1 MRPVRLGKF
10 LFYVMLLVALYGCG
24 GGSGTGGSSGG
35 GGTGGGGTGGDG
47 TSGGGTDGGGTGGG
61 GTGGAAGSS
70 YSTAAEECVQLI
82 NQYRASIGLPPY
94 QLWADPEACTDGEAK
109 NDAEMNKP
117 HGSFGSCGEWAQNT
131 CPGWSGTPES
141 MIGPCLGAMWAE
153 GPGSDFSAHG
163 HYINMSSTRYTQVAC
178 GFYVT
183 PEGRVW
189 TVQDFK

>member
-1 MRPVRLGKF
+1 VKF
-10 LFYVMLLVALYGCG
+10 LVFVMLLVAPYGCG
-24 GGSGTGGSSGG
+24 GSSGTDTAGNNLSGGSGAGGGGAGG
-35 GGTGGGGTGGDG
+35 GGTGGGG
-47 TSGGGTDGGGTGGG
+47 
-61 GTGGAAGSS
+61 GATGSS
-70 YSTAAEECVQLI
+70 YPAAAEDCVQLI
-82 NQYRASIGLPPY
+82 NQYRASISLPPY
-94 QLWADPEACTDGEAK
+94 QPWTDAEACADREAK

-131 CPGWSGTPES
+131 CPGWPGTPES
-141 MIGPCLGAMWAE
+141 MIGPCLQMMWAE

-163 HYINMSSTRYTQVAC
+163 HYINMSSTGYTRVAC

>member
-1 MRPVRLGKF
+1 MRPVKWFVYL
-10 LFYVMLLVALYGCG
+10 MLLVALCGCG
-24 GGSGTGGSSGG
+24 GGSGTDSAGNAPTGGSGTGGGGGSSG
-35 GGTGGGGTGGDG
+35 GGTGGGGAGG
-47 TSGGGTDGGGTGGG
+47 S
-61 GTGGAAGSS
+61 AGSS
-70 YSTAAEECVQLI
+70 YPAAAEECVQLI

-94 QLWADPEACTDGEAK
+94 QKWGDAEACTDGQAK
-109 NDAEMNKP
+109 NDAQMNTP

-141 MIGPCLGAMWAE
+141 IIGPCLGAMWAE

-163 HYINMSSTRYTQVAC
+163 HYINMSSTTYTKVAC

-189 TVQDFK
+189 TVQDFR

>member
-1 MRPVRLGKF
+1 MRPVKWF
-10 LFYVMLLVALYGCG
+10 VYVMLLVGLCACG
-24 GGSGTGGSSGG
+24 GGSGTDSAGTDPTGGSGTGGGGGNSG
-35 GGTGGGGTGGDG
+35 GGTGGGGAGG
-47 TSGGGTDGGGTGGG
+47 S
-61 GTGGAAGSS
+61 AGSS
-70 YSTAAEECVQLI
+70 YPAAAEECVQLI

-94 QLWADPEACTDGEAK
+94 QKWGDAEACTDGQAE
-109 NDAEMNKP
+109 NDAQMNTP

-141 MIGPCLGAMWAE
+141 IIDPCLGAMWAE

-163 HYINMSSTRYTQVAC
+163 HYINMSSTTYTMVAC

-189 TVQDFK
+189 TVQDFR